1 MIKIERAGVVNF
13 DYGYNTYFRVNQ
25 ENLLARLSEELEK
38 LNVPRDYNGAFAG
51 RVSLEVDFYPPIED
65 PADE

>member
-13 DYGYNTYFRVNQ
+13 YYGYNPYLRVNQ
-25 ENLLARLSEELEK
+25 ENLLEMLADEIEK
-38 LNVPRDYNGAFAG
+38 LNVPKDFTGAFAG
-51 RVSLEVDFYPPIED
+51 RVSLEVDFYPPIEG